1 MNKQQLASKIWES
14 ANKMRSKIE
23 ANEYKDYIL
32 GFIFYKFLSTK
43 EVMILKKMGIT
54 DERLKT
60 VDEEN
65 EKVVKYLQNQ
75 IGYFI
80 AYKNL
85 FSTWLEMGR
94 DFDVSNVR
102 DALQAF
108 TPMISPSHQKV
119 FEGIFNTLETGLSKL
134 GETAQK
140 QTSAIR
146 DLISLIDDIPMD
158 FQQDYDVLGFI
169 YEYLI
174 SNFAANA
181 GKKAGEFYTPHEVSV
196 LMSEIIAHQLKNKER
211 IEIYDPTSGSGSLL
225 INIGKSLSKYI
236 DSKDNI
242 KYYAQELKQNTYN
255 LTRMNLVM
263 RDISPSN
270 IITRCGD
277 TLADDWP
284 YFDENHTY
292 NPLFVDAVVSN
303 PPYSQNWEPTDLTKH
318 DIRFREYGVAPKS
331 KADYAFLLHDLYH
344 LNSGGIMT
352 IVLPHGVLFRG
363 GEEGDIRRNLIE
375 KNRIDAII
383 GLPSN
388 IFFGTGIPTIIMV
401 LKKEKPDTDV
411 LIIDASKGYEKEGKN
426 NKLRACD
433 IKKIT
438 DTIISR
444 VSIPKFSKLVSRD
457 EIRENEYNLNIPRY
471 VDSSEKSESWD
482 IYASMFGG
490 IPACEIDEFEEYWT
504 AFPKLKESIL
514 DKTNDSYYSLKT
526 EEINETVNKFSDIL
540 QFKNDFSIAF
550 DSFGNQ
556 LKNRL
561 IDNMHEVNIYK
572 EENEISDIIFDNLK
586 SIPLIDKYEA
596 YQLLDDEWRKISID
610 LEIIQ
615 TEGKS
620 AITQVDP
627 NMVMKKKN
635 GKDVEIQEGWKGHII
650 PFELVQNHLLTTDV
664 QALDMDKNRMAEI
677 DAEYATLIES
687 LSDEDKQKL
696 LNDDNSAFA
705 SKELGTAFKKIMDDI
720 STSETEILQ
729 EYLTLSTTKE
739 KIVFVE
745 EHHEIDWDFMTP
757 NKNGTY
763 GKTDITKYMTLIKS
777 NFDFEE
783 GSYEYIVTQANN
795 LLSEEKYL
803 KKEIK
808 EKTSNLHL
816 KTKEVIENLSEDQI
830 ITLLE
835 LKWIAPLIDKLNK
848 LPDAIISELI
858 SSLKAKMNK
867 YSVTFSQLDR
877 EIKEA
882 EKLLSSMIDDLTGN
896 DYDMQGLRA
905 FQALLRGE

>member
-1 MNKQQLASKIWES
+1 MSKDNIYGIISINETIYRGLMMNKQQLASKIWES

-43 EVMILKKMGIT
+43 EVMLLKKMGIT

-80 AYKNL
+80 AYKDL

-108 TPMISPSHQKV
+108 TTLISPSHQKV

-181 GKKAGEFYTPHEVSV
+181 GKKAGEFYTPHEVSI

-383 GLPSN
+383 GLPPN

-401 LKKEKPDTDV
+401 LKKEKPDTDI
-411 LIIDASKGYEKEGKN
+411 LIIDASKGFEKEGKN

-457 EIRENEYNLNIPRY
+457 EIRANEYNLNIPRY
-471 VDSSEKSESWD
+471 VDSSEQSESWD

-490 IPACEIDEFEEYWT
+490 IPASEIDEFKEYWF
-504 AFPKLKESIL
+504 AFPGLKENLLEKI
-514 DKTNDSYYSLKT
+514 NDSYYSLKS
-526 EEINETVNKFSDIL
+526 EEINETVNKFADIL
-540 QFKNDFSIAF
+540 QFKNDFSMAF
-550 DSFGNQ
+550 DTFGAQ
-556 LKNRL
+556 LKSRL
-561 IDNMHEVNIYK
+561 IDNMLEVNIYK
-572 EENEISDIIFDNLK
+572 EENEISDIIFNNLK

-615 TEGKS
+615 TEGKP

-650 PFELVQNHLLTTDV
+650 PFDIVQQLLFTDELKSISQKESRLL
-664 QALDMDKNRMAEI
+664 EI
-677 DAEYATLIES
+677 
-687 LSDEDKQKL
+687 
-696 LNDDNSAFA
+696 
-705 SKELGTAFKKIMDDI
+705 
-720 STSETEILQ
+720 TSEIQEVFDSLTEEEKEKNFVNDSKDAFVNSQIKKSIKT
-729 EYLTLSTTKE
+729 EDIDNETKE
-739 KIVFVE
+739 K
-745 EHHEIDWDFMTP
+745 
-757 NKNGTY
+757 
-763 GKTDITKYMTLIKS
+763 LKS
-777 NFDFEE
+777 VDK
-783 GSYEYIVTQANN
+783 
-795 LLSEEKYL
+795 LLDEEKPL
-803 KKEIK
+803 KKSVK
-808 EKTSNLHL
+808 EESAKLHL
-816 KTKEVIENLSEDQI
+816 KTKEAIENLSEDQVT
-830 ITLLE
+830 TLLE
-835 LKWIAPLIDKLNK
+835 LKWITPLTDKLSK
-848 LPDAIISELI
+848 LPDAIINNLI
-858 SSLKAKMNK
+858 SLLKAKMNK
-867 YSVTFSQLDR
+867 YSVTFSQLDQ

-882 EKLLSSMIDDLTGN
+882 EKSLSSMIDDLTGN

-905 FQALLRGE
+905 FQVLLGGE

>member
-1 MNKQQLASKIWES
+1 MSKDNIYGIISINETIYRGLMMNKQQLASKIWES

-43 EVMILKKMGIT
+43 EVMLLKKMGIT

-80 AYKNL
+80 AYKDL

-108 TPMISPSHQKV
+108 TTLISPSHQKV

-181 GKKAGEFYTPHEVSV
+181 GKKAGEFYTPHEVSI

-292 NPLFVDAVVSN
+292 KPLFVDAVVSN

-363 GEEGDIRRNLIE
+363 GEEGDIRQNLIE

-383 GLPSN
+383 GLPPN

-401 LKKEKPDTDV
+401 LKKEKTDTDI
-411 LIIDASKGYEKEGKN
+411 LIIDASKGFEKEGKN

-457 EIRENEYNLNIPRY
+457 EIRANEYNLNIPRY
-471 VDSSEKSESWD
+471 VDSSEQSESWD

-490 IPACEIDEFEEYWT
+490 IPASEIDEFKEYWF
-504 AFPKLKESIL
+504 AFPGLKENLLEKI
-514 DKTNDSYYSLKT
+514 NDSYYSLKS
-526 EEINETVNKFSDIL
+526 EEINETVNKFADIL
-540 QFKNDFSIAF
+540 QFKNDFSMAF
-550 DSFGNQ
+550 DTFGAQ
-556 LKNRL
+556 LKSRL
-561 IDNMHEVNIYK
+561 IDNMLEVNIYK
-572 EENEISDIIFDNLK
+572 EENEISDIIFNNLK

-650 PFELVQNHLLTTDV
+650 PFDIVQQLLFTDELKSISQKESRLL
-664 QALDMDKNRMAEI
+664 EI
-677 DAEYATLIES
+677 
-687 LSDEDKQKL
+687 
-696 LNDDNSAFA
+696 
-705 SKELGTAFKKIMDDI
+705 
-720 STSETEILQ
+720 TSEIQEVFDSLTEEEKEKDFVNDSKDAFVNSQIKKAIKSDDYDN
-729 EYLTLSTTKE
+729 ETKE
-739 KIVFVE
+739 K
-745 EHHEIDWDFMTP
+745 
-757 NKNGTY
+757 
-763 GKTDITKYMTLIKS
+763 LKS
-777 NFDFEE
+777 VDK
-783 GSYEYIVTQANN
+783 
-795 LLSEEKYL
+795 LLDEEKPL
-803 KKEIK
+803 KKSVK
-808 EKTSNLHL
+808 EESAKLHL
-816 KTKEVIENLSEDQI
+816 KTKEAIENLSEDQVT
-830 ITLLE
+830 TLLE
-835 LKWIAPLIDKLNK
+835 LKWITPLTDKLSK
-848 LPDAIISELI
+848 LPDAIINNLI
-858 SSLKAKMNK
+858 SLLKAKMNK
-867 YSVTFSQLDR
+867 YSVTFSQLDQ

-882 EKLLSSMIDDLTGN
+882 EKALSSMINDLTGN

-905 FQALLRGE
+905 FQALLGGE

>member
-1 MNKQQLASKIWES
+1 MSKDNIYGIISINETIYRGLMMNKQQLASKIWES

-43 EVMILKKMGIT
+43 EVMLLKKMGIT

-80 AYKNL
+80 AYKDL

-108 TPMISPSHQKV
+108 TTLISPSHQKV

-181 GKKAGEFYTPHEVSV
+181 GKKAGEFYTPHEVSI

-363 GEEGDIRRNLIE
+363 GEEGDIRQNLIE

-383 GLPSN
+383 GLPPN

-401 LKKEKPDTDV
+401 LKKEKTDTDI
-411 LIIDASKGYEKEGKN
+411 LIIDASKGFEKEGKN

-438 DTIISR
+438 DTIINR

-457 EIRENEYNLNIPRY
+457 EIRANEYNLNIPRY
-471 VDSSEKSESWD
+471 VDSSEQSESWD

-490 IPACEIDEFEEYWT
+490 IPASEIDEFKEYWF
-504 AFPKLKESIL
+504 AFPGLKENLLEKI
-514 DKTNDSYYSLKT
+514 NDSYYSLKS
-526 EEINETVNKFSDIL
+526 EEINETVNKFADIL
-540 QFKNDFSIAF
+540 QFKNNFSMAF
-550 DSFGNQ
+550 DTFGAQ
-556 LKNRL
+556 LKSRL
-561 IDNMHEVNIYK
+561 IDNMLEVNIYK
-572 EENEISDIIFDNLK
+572 EENEISDIIFNNLK

-615 TEGKS
+615 TEGKP

-650 PFELVQNHLLTTDV
+650 PFDIVQQLLFTDELKSISQKESRLL
-664 QALDMDKNRMAEI
+664 EI
-677 DAEYATLIES
+677 
-687 LSDEDKQKL
+687 
-696 LNDDNSAFA
+696 
-705 SKELGTAFKKIMDDI
+705 
-720 STSETEILQ
+720 TSEIQEVFDSLTEEEKEKNFVNDSKDAFVNSQIKKAIKSDDYDN
-729 EYLTLSTTKE
+729 ETKE
-739 KIVFVE
+739 K
-745 EHHEIDWDFMTP
+745 
-757 NKNGTY
+757 
-763 GKTDITKYMTLIKS
+763 LKS
-777 NFDFEE
+777 VDK
-783 GSYEYIVTQANN
+783 
-795 LLSEEKYL
+795 LLDEEKPL
-803 KKEIK
+803 KKSVK
-808 EKTSNLHL
+808 EESAKLHL
-816 KTKEVIENLSEDQI
+816 KTKEAIENLSEDQVT
-830 ITLLE
+830 TLLE
-835 LKWIAPLIDKLNK
+835 LKWITPLTDKLSK
-848 LPDAIISELI
+848 LPDAIINNLI
-858 SSLKAKMNK
+858 SLLKAKMNK
-867 YSVTFSQLDR
+867 YSVTFSQLDQ

-882 EKLLSSMIDDLTGN
+882 EKSLSSMIDDLTGN

-905 FQALLRGE
+905 FQALLGGE